1 MIEGHDPI
9 LVPSPEQSAARHA
22 LPSGLLHEMRT
33 PLNHIIGYS
42 ELLIDQAQDEGHDAL
57 VPDMKRIRAA
67 GGQLLAFINDRFTPT
82 LSPEHVAVPEEP
94 VRQRDSTL
102 KGPPTGVLPLD
113 QTEGLLLVV
122 DDDATNR
129 DVLARRLERQGYS
142 VAKAENGLQALEM
155 MRGSTFDLVLLDI
168 MMPEMDGLEVLKRL
182 KADEEL
188 QHIPVIMISAMS
200 ELDSAVQCIEM
211 GAEDYLP
218 KPFDPTLLKA
228 RTVACL
234 ERKRAHDREN
244 RFTRDLQESN
254 RRAHELESMRDSL
267 TNMIV
272 HDLRTPLTS
281 VISGLQ
287 TLESM
292 GGLDEVQREM
302 MDISLSGGQTLLG
315 MINDLLDISKME
327 SGSLQLELGEI
338 SPASLVKS
346 AILQVVSLASASE
359 MKLVTEISPLVPT
372 IYADGDKLLRTL
384 VNLLSNAIKF
394 STHGG
399 IVTIVAHPDDD
410 GRSLQFSVTDAG
422 EGIPPE
428 AFDRIFEKFGQVET
442 RTAGRKHST
451 GLGLT
456 FCKLVAEAHGGRIW
470 VESEMSK
477 GSTFF
482 FTIPLAS
489 I

>member
-1 MIEGHDPI
+1 MIEVNDAVAI
-9 LVPSPEQSAARHA
+9 PSPVEGATRHA

-42 ELLIDQAQDEGHDAL
+42 ELLIDQAQDDGNEAL
-57 VPDMKRIRAA
+57 VPDMKRVRAA
-67 GGQLLAFINDRFTPT
+67 GGQLLALINDKFAPMMSAEVIS
-82 LSPEHVAVPEEP
+82 SPLPHGREIEP
-94 VRQRDSTL
+94 ALVELRIDRSAD
-102 KGPPTGVLPLD
+102 D
-113 QTEGLLLVV
+113 QTPGRLLVV

-142 VAKAENGLQALEM
+142 VTKAENGLLALEI
-155 MRGSTFDLVLLDI
+155 MRVSTFDLVLLDI

-182 KADEEL
+182 KSDDQL
-188 QHIPVIMISAMS
+188 KHIPIIMISAMS

-244 RFTRDLQESN
+244 RFTEELQESN
-254 RRAHELESMRDSL
+254 RRAHELERMRDDL

-287 TLESM
+287 TLDGM
-292 GGLDEVQREM
+292 GGLDEIQHEM
-302 MDISLSGGQTLLG
+302 LDISLSGGQTLLG

-327 SGSLQLELGEI
+327 SGSLTLELTETRPSEI
-338 SPASLVKS
+338 VEAALK
-346 AILQVVSLASASE
+346 QVISLASSSN
-359 MKLVTEISPLVPT
+359 MSLVTQIAPEVLNLT
-372 IYADGDKLLRTL
+372 ADGDKLLRAL

-394 STHGG
+394 SPPGG
-399 IVTIVAHPDDD
+399 AVAVGVRPSDDA
-410 GRSLQFSVTDAG
+410 RFLVFSVTDAG

-428 AFDRIFEKFGQVET
+428 AFGRIFEKFGQVET
-442 RTAGRKHST
+442 RVAGRKHST

-470 VESEMSK
+470 VESEMGK
-477 GSTFF
+477 GSAFF

-489 I
+489 V